1 MQLIDTHCHLAHGRL
16 LPDVGN
22 VLSRARAAG
31 VTAVIC
37 AAGDLVES
45 RANLGL
51 CGTAALG
58 CAGLGATQEQG
69 PRLFALAGVHP
80 HEAKEYAGET
90 AEPSDEPQKQDT
102 AEGGC
107 ATQRSQDTAEGGC
120 ATRNYLRQL
129 EELAADARNVGIGEI
144 GLDYHYDFS
153 PRDAQRR
160 VFGEQLGLARRLG
173 KNVVV
178 HTREAFEDTL
188 AIIAQSGVEGR
199 RIVFHSFTENV
210 TEARRALDLGATISF
225 SGIVT
230 FARSDELRQAALL
243 VPADRML
250 IETDAPYLSPEP
262 VRKMKTNEPA
272 NVLHVAA
279 FLARLRGVATE
290 ELARETTENAKRF
303 FGLRGFEQP

>member
-1 MQLIDTHCHLAHGRL
+1 ML
-16 LPDVGN
+16 L
-22 VLSRARAAG
+22 RARAAG
-31 VTAVIC
+31 VGAVIC

-51 CGTAALG
+51 AHR
-58 CAGLGATQEQG
+58 EKDV
-69 PRLFALAGVHP
+69 FALAGVHP
-80 HEAKEYAGET
+80 HEAKDA
-90 AEPSDEPQKQDT
+90 Q
-102 AEGGC
+102 EG
-107 ATQRSQDTAEGGC
+107 
-120 ATRNYLRQL
+120 YLSQL

-160 VFGEQLGLARRLG
+160 VFGEQLDLARRLG

-188 AIIAQSGVEGR
+188 ALIAANGVEGR

-210 TEARRALDLGATISF
+210 AAARRALDLGATISF

-250 IETDAPYLSPEP
+250 VETDAPYLSPEP

-272 NVLHVAA
+272 NVLHVAT
-279 FLARLRGVATE
+279 FLAHLRGVAID
-290 ELARETTENAKRF
+290 ELARQTTENAKRF
-303 FGLRGFEQP
+303 FDLRGFEQP

>member
-31 VTAVIC
+31 VAAIIC

-51 CGTAALG
+51 AHR
-58 CAGLGATQEQG
+58 EKDV
-69 PRLFALAGVHP
+69 FALAGVHP
-80 HEAKEYAGET
+80 HEAKEYVGDSGNASGEQQRNSEDAGRMPATHEGET
-90 AEPSDEPQKQDT
+90 PSAHADKMS
-102 AEGGC
+102 
-107 ATQRSQDTAEGGC
+107 ATQPDW
-120 ATRNYLRQL
+120 LRQV

-160 VFGEQLGLARRLG
+160 VFGEQLDLARRLG

-188 AIIAQSGVEGR
+188 AIIAASGIEGR
-199 RIVFHSFTENV
+199 RIVFHSFTENAAA
-210 TEARRALDLGATISF
+210 ARRVLDLGATISF

-243 VPADRML
+243 VPADRIL
-250 IETDAPYLSPEP
+250 VETDAPYLSPEP

-272 NVLHVAA
+272 NVRHVAA

-290 ELARETTENAKRF
+290 EVARQTTENAMRF
-303 FGLRGFEQP
+303 FGLEGFEQR

>member
-16 LPDVGN
+16 LPDVAS

-51 CGTAALG
+51 AHR
-58 CAGLGATQEQG
+58 EKDV
-69 PRLFALAGVHP
+69 FALAGVHP
-80 HEAKEYAGET
+80 HEAKEYVGDSTNA
-90 AEPSDEPQKQDT
+90 SDEQRRNSEDHGHGARATDADKMS
-102 AEGGC
+102 ARHEGKMPSPHAGGAP
-107 ATQRSQDTAEGGC
+107 ATHW
-120 ATRNYLRQL
+120 LRQL

-160 VFGEQLGLARRLG
+160 VFGEQLDLARRLG
-173 KNVVV
+173 KNVVI

-188 AIIAQSGVEGR
+188 AIIAQSGIEGR
-199 RIVFHSFTENV
+199 RIVFHSFTENAAA
-210 TEARRALDLGATISF
+210 ARLALDLGAMISF

-230 FARSDELRQAALL
+230 FARSDELRQTALL

-250 IETDAPYLSPEP
+250 VETDAPYLSPEP

-290 ELARETTENAKRF
+290 ELASATTENAKQF
-303 FGLRGFEQP
+303 FSLRGFEQL

>member
-22 VLSRARAAG
+22 VLLRARAVG
-31 VTAVIC
+31 VGAVIC

-51 CGTAALG
+51 AHR
-58 CAGLGATQEQG
+58 EKDV
-69 PRLFALAGVHP
+69 FALAGVHP
-80 HEAKEYAGET
+80 HEAKEYAGGSAAASEEQQRNSEDAGRMPATHMGKMPMPHAGET
-90 AEPSDEPQKQDT
+90 PATHADKMS
-102 AEGGC
+102 
-107 ATQRSQDTAEGGC
+107 ATQW
-120 ATRNYLRQL
+120 LLQL
-129 EELAADARNVGIGEI
+129 EDLAADARNVGIGEI

-160 VFGEQLGLARRLG
+160 VFGEQLDLARRLG
-173 KNVVV
+173 KNVVI

-188 AIIAQSGVEGR
+188 AIIAASGIEGR
-199 RIVFHSFTENV
+199 RIVFHSFTENAAA
-210 TEARRALDLGATISF
+210 ARRALDLGATISF

-243 VPADRML
+243 VPAERML
-250 IETDAPYLSPEP
+250 VETDSPYLSPEP

-279 FLARLRGVATE
+279 FLARLRGVAAE
-290 ELARETTENAKRF
+290 ELASVTTENARKF
-303 FGLRGFEQP
+303 FGLRGIEQR